1 MLTSVAQFTMKPGK
15 VALALKRVNAVRKQ
29 AELEQPGTL
38 FYLVHRVLDMKNR
51 PTRTLLFYESYRDE
65 AALEAHLNSSTW
77 KALAKGWS
85 QCFEGSVQNIT
96 LTTLTRL
103 GGFVKVDVA

>member
-1 MLTSVAQFTMKPGK
+1 MSPVAFETE
-15 VALALKRVNAVRKQ
+15 L
-29 AELEQPGTL
+29 LEQIAKAG
-38 FYLVHRVLDMKNR
+38 
-51 PTRTLLFYESYRDE
+51 DE
-65 AALEAHLNSSTW
+65 AALEAHLNSSAW

-103 GGFVKVDVA
+103 GSFVKVDVA